1 MIKPWLEAAIALE
14 FDAASKSQE
23 PEITG
28 PHARLSPLA
37 LCRNMSRSCISAR
50 SFRQITAPVTVRNF
64 FCCRNSV
71 SQAPSPNAVP
81 RRPSISWN
89 KESDLIHKRPQ
100 GAPRLGQA
108 TLISLPNRALS
119 ESGFAHDTPATLC
132 MKRQTTHIIVIDICS
147 LRLKSELRRKSSFQI
162 DVPEPE
168 KTAADVSEGRY
179 QAAWKVLEA
188 IEDSA

>member
-1 MIKPWLEAAIALE
+1 
-14 FDAASKSQE
+14 
-23 PEITG
+23 
-28 PHARLSPLA
+28 
-37 LCRNMSRSCISAR
+37 
-50 SFRQITAPVTVRNF
+50 
-64 FCCRNSV
+64 
-71 SQAPSPNAVP
+71 
-81 RRPSISWN
+81 
-89 KESDLIHKRPQ
+89 
-100 GAPRLGQA
+100 
-108 TLISLPNRALS
+108 
-119 ESGFAHDTPATLC
+119 